1 MKKLAI
7 LLTPLAMMTLVNAE
21 TNAKEAAVQETK
33 GVELVNCAI
42 QQNIPGAKA
51 TGAFLTIKKQDD
63 TPLSL
68 SSAQL
73 PSVTPHVEIHEMVMK
88 DGTMKMSQIESYPLK
103 KGDNIFQKG
112 GYHIMLM
119 EMEKPLT
126 IGEKHQLTL
135 TFSDGSSKS
144 CEAEVKSVEALTPK
158 KMKHDMKGMKH
169 GDMKHD
175 MKDMKHGDMKHDMK
189 DMKHGDMK
197 HDMKKD
203 GDMKKNMSHDMKKAQ

>member
-7 LLTPLAMMTLVNAE
+7 LLTPLAMMTLTNAE
-21 TNAKEAAVQETK
+21 TSTKEDAIQEAK

-88 DGTMKMSQIESYPLK
+88 DGTMRMSQIESYPLK
-103 KGDNIFQKG
+103 KGDNVFQKG

-126 IGEKHQLTL
+126 IGEKHKLTL

-158 KMKHDMKGMKH
+158 KMKHMGNMKHDMKEMKH
-169 GDMKHD
+169 DMKDVKHDMKEMKHDMKNVKHD
-175 MKDMKHGDMKHDMK
+175 MKDMKD
-189 DMKHGDMK
+189 
-197 HDMKKD
+197 
-203 GDMKKNMSHDMKKAQ
+203 DMKKAQ